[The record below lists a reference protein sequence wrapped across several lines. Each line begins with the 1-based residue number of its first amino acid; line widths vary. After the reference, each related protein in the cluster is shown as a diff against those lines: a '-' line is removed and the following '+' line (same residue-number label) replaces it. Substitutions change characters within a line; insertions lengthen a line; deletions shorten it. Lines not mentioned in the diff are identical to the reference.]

1 MRNERKMKQKSTQRK
16 VQGKQR
22 IFNRKNLINIK
33 YLHREEKKKISFL
46 LRPIS
51 YIEFIALML
60 DKHDFKKGKNEAYST
75 SNFPKSHWPRNPV
88 SWFLLPERKAQHSRA
103 THGSS
108 HVTILTKIRV
118 EVPEKQNCMK
128 TGGEFSNT
136 FPRGAASDWSDQAAI
151 SWRHFCPRK

>member
-51 YIEFIALML
+51 YIEFIALMI

-75 SNFPKSHWPRNPV
+75 SNFPKSH
-88 SWFLLPERKAQHSRA
+88 
-103 THGSS
+103 
-108 HVTILTKIRV
+108 
-118 EVPEKQNCMK
+118 
-128 TGGEFSNT
+128 
-136 FPRGAASDWSDQAAI
+136 
-151 SWRHFCPRK
+151 